1 MVIAE
6 NEKQD
11 GDFIDEN
18 DFIDDEVS
26 DEEYSNNEYNYD

>member
-1 MVIAE
+1 MVIKK